1 MDTNVNNDLEEPF
14 NTTAAVWL
22 IDPVRQS
29 ITEIDTPHLESLVS
43 ATVGD
48 DADCFRLD
56 TKYNVAWMSD
66 TDSNPRY
73 AYYFEGMDYP
83 FNVRRYSKSVVVSLD
98 KSWSA
103 DTISDYLRFYDKQ
116 NVWG

>member
-73 AYYFEGMDYP
+73 AYYFEGMDCHVQCQAL
-83 FNVRRYSKSVVVSLD
+83 FQICSG
-98 KSWSA
+98 SA
-103 DTISDYLRFYDKQ
+103 WIKAGTAIR
-116 NVWG
+116 